1 LLQRGEYFGKV
12 GYLLDTIKALGYSIS
27 IALCLFGA
35 TSVMALSFGYKIQI
49 QNELTTP
56 AKIEI
61 SQYHSEKFGGERPKA
76 FTENLR
82 LNTKSFVVAAG
93 KNLEIYYNDAS
104 GGFWLLWRIVEPE
117 NISPASG
124 VMDLAE
130 RVRVIKIK

>member
-1 LLQRGEYFGKV
+1 MW
-12 GYLLDTIKALGYSIS
+12 
-27 IALCLFGA
+27 LFGA
-35 TSVMALSFGYKIQI
+35 TSVMALSYGYKIEI

-82 LNTKSFVVAAG
+82 ISTKSFTVAAG
-93 KNLEIYYNDAS
+93 ENLEIYYYDAS
-104 GGFWLLWRIVEPE
+104 GGFWLLWKIVEPE

-124 VMDLAE
+124 IIDLADRE
-130 RVRVIKIK
+130 RVIKIKN